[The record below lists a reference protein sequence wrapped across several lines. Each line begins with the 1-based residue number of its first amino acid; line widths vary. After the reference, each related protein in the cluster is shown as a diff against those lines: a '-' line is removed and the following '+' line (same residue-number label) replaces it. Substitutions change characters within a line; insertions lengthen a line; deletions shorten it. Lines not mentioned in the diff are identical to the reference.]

1 MEDTKTKQLHIFVN
15 NFENLKEQEKNIFSR
30 IVNKLFQTNYITI
43 QKNSDANDYRFI
55 ILYNELF
62 SSFFK
67 LSDFELEIKKHDEV
81 IFIKNIHNFNKFR
94 LKKEESLIL
103 LVISLLFYK
112 KKDKIS
118 LNQKVEF
125 FLNDIYKELNNIG
138 FLEIKKLTKERMKNF
153 LLLLRKYN
161 IIDFQYNSNNLSDN
175 LIITVFNSIIY
186 LIDLEMIQQ
195 YKELLIKKENIN

>member
-43 QKNSDANDYRFI
+43 QKHSDANDYRFI

-81 IFIKNIHNFNKFR
+81 IFIKNIHNFNKLK

-112 KKDKIS
+112 KKDKIA

-138 FLEIKKLTKERMKNF
+138 FLEIKKLTKEKMKQF
-153 LLLLRKYN
+153 LLFLRKYN

-175 LIITVFNSIIY
+175 LVITVFNSIMY
-186 LIDLEMIQQ
+186 LIDLEMIQK